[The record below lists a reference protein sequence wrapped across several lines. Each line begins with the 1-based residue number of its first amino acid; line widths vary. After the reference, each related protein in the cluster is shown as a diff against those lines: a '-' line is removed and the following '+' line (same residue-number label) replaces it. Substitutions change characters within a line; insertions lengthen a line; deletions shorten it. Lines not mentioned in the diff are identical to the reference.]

1 MHFFKSHIFGIIL
14 AIILAVPTVALCGS
28 FVTSL
33 IQGKTPSEA
42 VTIISEQLDS
52 LFGRVSEIETKQ
64 EVLDQRVGQL
74 ENKANSVSTSTE
86 TTYTPK
92 PPVELKSFA
101 PDAETQ
107 EICRQIEE
115 RPTPSPASLIGD
127 IKKLCTKITTG
138 KYENQEQYDLV
149 VENLKDKWGLLNPT
163 IRKEN

>member
-1 MHFFKSHIFGIIL
+1 MHFFKSHILGIIL
-14 AIILAVPTVALCGS
+14 AIILVVPTVALGGS
-28 FVTSL
+28 FITSL

-42 VTIISEQLDS
+42 VAILGGQLDS

-64 EVLDQRVGQL
+64 EALDQRVGQL

-86 TTYTPK
+86 TSYTPE
-92 PPVELKSFA
+92 PPFELKSFT
-101 PDAETQ
+101 PDSETQ

-138 KYENQEQYDLV
+138 KYENREQYDLV
-149 VENLKDKWGLLNPT
+149 VENLKDKWGLLNVT
-163 IRKEN
+163 IREEN